1 MALLT
6 LLAATHQTLQ
16 SYVDPIFD
24 RQILTH
30 EFGQKIENWKLELM
44 WNLVVRASLLC

>member
-1 MALLT
+1 MHVKLSTSRKLSMALLT

-24 RQILTH
+24 RQILTQ
-30 EFGQKIENWKLELM
+30 EFGQKWDS
-44 WNLVVRASLLC
+44 V